1 LKKISNQGEYGS
13 MHKKIGIIGGLSPE
27 STVSYYLH
35 LTRSYVARFGDY
47 GYPEILIYSVNLKA
61 FHQLRAENR
70 WDAIAEELC
79 RAARALKAA
88 GADFALI
95 ATNTMHKVFAEVS
108 RAAPLPLLS
117 IIEATARRARTLG
130 LARLGLLGTSYTMD
144 DGFYHQAMAGFGITI
159 ESPPHADQAELH
171 RIIVEELV
179 RGQLEESSRHTY
191 QKAIASLQQ
200 AGAQGIILGCT
211 EIPLLVSPA
220 DAALPLLDT
229 ARIHAEAAL
238 EMAIE
243 S

>member
-1 LKKISNQGEYGS
+1 

-47 GYPEILIYSVNLKA
+47 GYPEILIYSVNLKT
-61 FHQLRAENR
+61 FHHLRAENR
-70 WDAIAEELC
+70 WDAITEELC
-79 RAARALKAA
+79 RAARALDAA

-117 IIEATARRARTLG
+117 IIETTARRARKLG
-130 LARLGLLGTSYTMD
+130 LTSLGLLGTSYTMD
-144 DGFYHQAMAGFGITI
+144 DGFYHQAMAEFDIAIKT
-159 ESPPHADQAELH
+159 PPHADQRELH

-191 QKAIASLQQ
+191 QRAIDSLQQ

-211 EIPLLVSPA
+211 EIPLLVRQA

-238 EMAIE
+238 EMALQP
-243 S
+243 